1 MGIVKN
7 NNSGIIVHGSIVNG
21 GTSSSQYSLSVTPG
35 PGTNVTTAT
44 TAPWTPTAYYK
55 GFTGYC
61 SSEPT
66 GAKYYTITPGVKVRV
81 SQWGNKIIWI
91 SECKFLI
98 NLDNKGNYS
107 VNVVVNDWNNLE
119 FNTIDEA
126 RRHLLRLTKTFKEMV
141 AFTKKLDINTM
152 FEDSNENKV

>member
-1 MGIVKN
+1 MATIN
-7 NNSGIIVHGSIVNG
+7 NNG
-21 GTSSSQYSLSVTPG
+21 GVLTSAAFSPTQSQYTITNA
-35 PGTNVTTAT
+35 PGTNSTWATTAT
-44 TAPWTPTAYYK
+44 YK

-61 SSEPT
+61 SSEPV
-66 GAKYYTITPGVKVRV
+66 GAKYYRITPDARVRV
-81 SQWGNKIIWI
+81 SQYGKKVIWI

-107 VNVVVNDWNNLE
+107 VNVVVDDWNNLE

-126 RRHLLRLTKTFKEMV
+126 RRHLLRLSKTYKEMV

>member
-1 MGIVKN
+1 MATIN
-7 NNSGIIVHGSIVNG
+7 NNG
-21 GTSSSQYSLSVTPG
+21 GVLVSAAYSPTQSQYTLATA
-35 PGTNVTTAT
+35 PGTNSTWSTTAS
-44 TAPWTPTAYYK
+44 YK

-61 SSEPT
+61 SSEPA

-81 SQWGNKIIWI
+81 SQWGHKVIWI

-98 NLDNKGNYS
+98 DLDNKGNYS
-107 VNVVVNDWNNLE
+107 VNAVVDEWNNLE

-126 RRHLLRLTKTFKEMV
+126 RRHLLRLSKTYKEMV

>member
-1 MGIVKN
+1 MATIN
-7 NNSGIIVHGSIVNG
+7 NNGVL
-21 GTSSSQYSLSVTPG
+21 TSAAFSPTQSQFTVTNA
-35 PGTNVTTAT
+35 PGTNSTWATTAT
-44 TAPWTPTAYYK
+44 YK

-61 SSEPT
+61 SSEPV
-66 GAKYYTITPGVKVRV
+66 GAKYYRVSPDARVRV
-81 SQWGNKIIWI
+81 SQYGQKVIWI

-107 VNVVVNDWNNLE
+107 VNVVVDDWNNLE

-126 RRHLLRLTKTFKEMV
+126 RRHLLRLSKTYKEMV

>member
-1 MGIVKN
+1 MA
-7 NNSGIIVHGSIVNG
+7 NNSSGVIING
-21 GTSSSQYSLSVTPG
+21 GTSQHTLSVTPG
-35 PGTNVTTAT
+35 QLTNSYAT
-44 TAPWTPTAYYK
+44 TAAWTPTATYN
-55 GFTGYC
+55 GFSGYC
-61 SSEPT
+61 SCEPA
-66 GAKYYTITPGVKVRV
+66 GAKYYRITNDAKVRV
-81 SQWGNKIIWI
+81 SQWGKKVIWI

-107 VNVVVNDWNNLE
+107 VNVVVDDWNNLE

-126 RRHLLRLTKTFKEMV
+126 RRHLLRLTKTYKEMV

>member
-1 MGIVKN
+1 MAIIN
-7 NNSGIIVHGSIVNG
+7 NNG
-21 GTSSSQYSLSVTPG
+21 GLVSAAFSPTQSQYTVTNA
-35 PGTNVTTAT
+35 PGTNSTWATTTA
-44 TAPWTPTAYYK
+44 YK

-61 SSEPT
+61 TSEPV
-66 GAKYYTITPGVKVRV
+66 GAKYYRITPDARVRV
-81 SQWGNKIIWI
+81 SQYGKKVIWI

-107 VNVVVNDWNNLE
+107 VNVVVDDWNNLE

-126 RRHLLRLTKTFKEMV
+126 RRHLLRLSKTYKEMV

>member
-1 MGIVKN
+1 MAIN
-7 NNSGIIVHGSIVNG
+7 NNGGVIVSGG
-21 GTSSSQYSLSVTPG
+21 GISPSAQLYTMNTAL
-35 PGTNVTTAT
+35 GTNSTWATTAT
-44 TAPWTPTAYYK
+44 YS

-61 SSEPT
+61 SGKPD
-66 GAKYYTITPGVKVRV
+66 GAKYYRITPDAKVRV
-81 SQWGNKIIWI
+81 SHFDKKVIWI

-107 VNVVVNDWNNLE
+107 VNVVVDEWSDLE

-126 RRHLLRLTKTFKEMV
+126 RRHLLRLSKTYKEMV

-152 FEDSNENKV
+152 FENSNET

>member
-1 MGIVKN
+1 MATIN
-7 NNSGIIVHGSIVNG
+7 NNG
-21 GTSSSQYSLSVTPG
+21 GLVSAAFSPTQSQYTVTNA
-35 PGTNVTTAT
+35 PGTNSTWATTAT
-44 TAPWTPTAYYK
+44 YK

-61 SSEPT
+61 SSEPV
-66 GAKYYTITPGVKVRV
+66 GAKYYRITPDARVRV
-81 SQWGNKIIWI
+81 SQYGKKVIWI

-107 VNVVVNDWNNLE
+107 VNVVVDDWNNLE

-126 RRHLLRLTKTFKEMV
+126 RRHLLRLSKTYKEMV

>member
-1 MGIVKN
+1 MATIN
-7 NNSGIIVHGSIVNG
+7 NNGGVIVSGYISP
-21 GTSSSQYSLSVTPG
+21 TQSQYTLNAA
-35 PGTNVTTAT
+35 PGTNSTWTTTAT
-44 TAPWTPTAYYK
+44 YK

-61 SSEPT
+61 SSEPV
-66 GAKYYTITPGVKVRV
+66 GAKYYRITPDARVRV
-81 SQWGNKIIWI
+81 SQYGNKVIWI

-107 VNVVVNDWNNLE
+107 VNVVVDDWNNLE

-126 RRHLLRLTKTFKEMV
+126 RRHLLRLSKTYKEMV
-141 AFTKKLDINTM
+141 TFTKKLDINTM

>member
-1 MGIVKN
+1 MATIN
-7 NNSGIIVHGSIVNG
+7 NNGVFVSGAYSP
-21 GTSSSQYSLSVTPG
+21 TQSQYTVTNA
-35 PGTNVTTAT
+35 PGTNSTWATTAT
-44 TAPWTPTAYYK
+44 YN

-61 SSEPT
+61 SSEPV
-66 GAKYYTITPGVKVRV
+66 GAKYYRITPDARVRV
-81 SQWGNKIIWI
+81 SQYGQKVIWI

-107 VNVVVNDWNNLE
+107 VNVVVDDWNNLE

-126 RRHLLRLTKTFKEMV
+126 RRHLLRLSKTYKEMV

>member
-1 MGIVKN
+1 MATIN
-7 NNSGIIVHGSIVNG
+7 NNGVL
-21 GTSSSQYSLSVTPG
+21 TSAAFSPTQSQFTVTNA
-35 PGTNVTTAT
+35 PGTNSTWATTAT
-44 TAPWTPTAYYK
+44 YK

-61 SSEPT
+61 SSEPV
-66 GAKYYTITPGVKVRV
+66 GAKYYRITPDARVRV
-81 SQWGNKIIWI
+81 SQYGQKVIWI

-107 VNVVVNDWNNLE
+107 VNVVVDDWNNLE

-126 RRHLLRLTKTFKEMV
+126 RRHLLRLSKTYKEMV

>member
-1 MGIVKN
+1 MATIN
-7 NNSGIIVHGSIVNG
+7 NNGVL
-21 GTSSSQYSLSVTPG
+21 TSAAFSPTQSQFTVTNA
-35 PGTNVTTAT
+35 PGTNSTWATTAT
-44 TAPWTPTAYYK
+44 YK

-61 SSEPT
+61 SSEPV
-66 GAKYYTITPGVKVRV
+66 GAKYYRITPDARVRV
-81 SQWGNKIIWI
+81 SQYGKKVIWI

-107 VNVVVNDWNNLE
+107 VNVVVDDWNNLE

-126 RRHLLRLTKTFKEMV
+126 RRHLLRLSKTYKEMV

>member
-1 MGIVKN
+1 MATIN
-7 NNSGIIVHGSIVNG
+7 NNGVLVSAAFSP
-21 GTSSSQYSLSVTPG
+21 TQSQYTVTNA
-35 PGTNVTTAT
+35 PGTNSTWSTTAT
-44 TAPWTPTAYYK
+44 YN

-61 SSEPT
+61 SSEPV
-66 GAKYYTITPGVKVRV
+66 GAKYYRITPDAKVRV
-81 SQWGNKIIWI
+81 SQYGKKVIWI

-107 VNVVVNDWNNLE
+107 VNVVVDDWNNLE

-126 RRHLLRLTKTFKEMV
+126 RRHLLRLSKTYKEMV

>member
-1 MGIVKN
+1 MATIN
-7 NNSGIIVHGSIVNG
+7 NNG
-21 GTSSSQYSLSVTPG
+21 GVLTSAAFSPTQSQYTVTNA
-35 PGTNVTTAT
+35 PGTNSTWSTTAT
-44 TAPWTPTAYYK
+44 YN

-61 SSEPT
+61 SSEPV
-66 GAKYYTITPGVKVRV
+66 GAKYYRITPDAKVRV
-81 SQWGNKIIWI
+81 SQYGKKVIWI

-107 VNVVVNDWNNLE
+107 VNVVVDDWNNLE

-126 RRHLLRLTKTFKEMV
+126 RRHLLRLSKTYKEMV

>member
-1 MGIVKN
+1 MATIN
-7 NNSGIIVHGSIVNG
+7 NNGVLVSAAYSP
-21 GTSSSQYSLSVTPG
+21 TQSQYTVTNA
-35 PGTNVTTAT
+35 PGTNSTWATTAT
-44 TAPWTPTAYYK
+44 YK

-61 SSEPT
+61 SSEPV
-66 GAKYYTITPGVKVRV
+66 GAKYYRITPDARVRV
-81 SQWGNKIIWI
+81 SQYGQKVIWI

-107 VNVVVNDWNNLE
+107 VNVVVDDWNNLE

-126 RRHLLRLTKTFKEMV
+126 RRHLLRLSKTYKEMV

>member
-1 MGIVKN
+1 MVTIN
-7 NNSGIIVHGSIVNG
+7 NNG
-21 GTSSSQYSLSVTPG
+21 GVLTSAAFSPTQSQYTVTNA
-35 PGTNVTTAT
+35 PGTNSTWSTTAT
-44 TAPWTPTAYYK
+44 YN

-61 SSEPT
+61 SSEPV
-66 GAKYYTITPGVKVRV
+66 GAKYYRITPDAKVRV
-81 SQWGNKIIWI
+81 SQWGHKVIWV

-107 VNVVVNDWNNLE
+107 VNAVVDEWNNLE
-119 FNTIDEA
+119 FNTINEA
-126 RRHLLRLTKTFKEMV
+126 RRHLFRLTKTYKEMV

>member
-1 MGIVKN
+1 MATIN
-7 NNSGIIVHGSIVNG
+7 NNGVL
-21 GTSSSQYSLSVTPG
+21 TSAAFSPTQSQYTVTNA
-35 PGTNVTTAT
+35 PGTNSTWVSTAT
-44 TAPWTPTAYYK
+44 YK

-61 SSEPT
+61 SSEPV
-66 GAKYYTITPGVKVRV
+66 GAKYYRITPDARVRV
-81 SQWGNKIIWI
+81 SQYGNKVIWI

-107 VNVVVNDWNNLE
+107 VNVVVDDWNNLE

-126 RRHLLRLTKTFKEMV
+126 RRHLLRLSKTYKEMV

>member
-1 MGIVKN
+1 MATN
-7 NNSGIIVHGSIVNG
+7 NNNG
-21 GTSSSQYSLSVTPG
+21 CVTVSSCFTPTTQSQYTLN
-35 PGTNVTTAT
+35 TNTVTTSAWTSTAT
-44 TAPWTPTAYYK
+44 YN

-61 SSEPT
+61 SSEH
-66 GAKYYTITPGVKVRV
+66 AKYYRITPNARVKVSHLDKKV
-81 SQWGNKIIWI
+81 IWI

-107 VNVVVNDWNNLE
+107 VNVVVDEWSDLE

-126 RRHLLRLTKTFKEMV
+126 RKHLLRLSKTYKEMV

>member
-1 MGIVKN
+1 MATIN
-7 NNSGIIVHGSIVNG
+7 NNGGVLVSGAYSP
-21 GTSSSQYSLSVTPG
+21 TQSQYTVTNA
-35 PGTNVTTAT
+35 PGTNSTWATTAT
-44 TAPWTPTAYYK
+44 YK

-61 SSEPT
+61 SSEPV
-66 GAKYYTITPGVKVRV
+66 GAKYYRITPDAKVRV
-81 SQWGNKIIWI
+81 SQYGKKVIWI

-107 VNVVVNDWNNLE
+107 VNVVVDDWNNLE

-126 RRHLLRLTKTFKEMV
+126 RRHLLRLSKTYKEMV

>member
-1 MGIVKN
+1 MATIN
-7 NNSGIIVHGSIVNG
+7 NNG
-21 GTSSSQYSLSVTPG
+21 SVTVSSCFTPTTQSQFTLN
-35 PGTNVTTAT
+35 TNTVTTSAWTAT
-44 TAPWTPTAYYK
+44 ATYN
-55 GFTGYC
+55 GFSGYC
-61 SSEPT
+61 KPEPVGT
-66 GAKYYTITPGVKVRV
+66 KYYRITPNARVKVSHFGKKV
-81 SQWGNKIIWI
+81 IWI

-107 VNVVVNDWNNLE
+107 VNVVVDEWSDLE

-126 RRHLLRLTKTFKEMV
+126 RRHLLRLSKTFKEMV

>member
-1 MGIVKN
+1 MATN
-7 NNSGIIVHGSIVNG
+7 NNNCGVTVSGCYSPIQ
-21 GTSSSQYSLSVTPG
+21 SQFTGAISP
-35 PGTNVTTAT
+35 VTTSAWTSTAT
-44 TAPWTPTAYYK
+44 YN

-61 SSEPT
+61 TCEPDR
-66 GAKYYTITPGVKVRV
+66 AKYYRITPNARVKVSHLDKKV
-81 SQWGNKIIWI
+81 IWI

-107 VNVVVNDWNNLE
+107 VNVVVDEWSDLE

-126 RRHLLRLTKTFKEMV
+126 RRHLLRLSKTYKEMV

-152 FEDSNENKV
+152 FEDLNENKV

>member
-1 MGIVKN
+1 
-7 NNSGIIVHGSIVNG
+7 
-21 GTSSSQYSLSVTPG
+21 VTNA
-35 PGTNVTTAT
+35 PGTNSTWATTAT
-44 TAPWTPTAYYK
+44 YK

-61 SSEPT
+61 SSEPV
-66 GAKYYTITPGVKVRV
+66 GAKYYRITPDARVRV
-81 SQWGNKIIWI
+81 SQYGQKVIWI

-107 VNVVVNDWNNLE
+107 VNVVVDDWNNLE

-126 RRHLLRLTKTFKEMV
+126 RRHLLRLSKTYKEMV

>member
-1 MGIVKN
+1 MAIIN
-7 NNSGIIVHGSIVNG
+7 NNGVLISGAFSP
-21 GTSSSQYSLSVTPG
+21 TQSQYTVTNA
-35 PGTNVTTAT
+35 PGTNSTWSTTTA
-44 TAPWTPTAYYK
+44 YK

-61 SSEPT
+61 TSEPV
-66 GAKYYTITPGVKVRV
+66 GAKYYRITPDARVRV
-81 SQWGNKIIWI
+81 SQYGKKVIWI

-107 VNVVVNDWNNLE
+107 VNVVVDDWNNLE

-126 RRHLLRLTKTFKEMV
+126 RRHLLRLSKTYKEMV

>member
-1 MGIVKN
+1 MATN
-7 NNSGIIVHGSIVNG
+7 NNNG
-21 GTSSSQYSLSVTPG
+21 GVTVSGCYSPIQSQFTGAIATGTTSAW
-35 PGTNVTTAT
+35 TAT
-44 TAPWTPTAYYK
+44 ATYN

-61 SSEPT
+61 TCEPDR
-66 GAKYYTITPGVKVRV
+66 AKYYRITPNARVKVSHLDKKV
-81 SQWGNKIIWI
+81 IWI

-107 VNVVVNDWNNLE
+107 VNVVVDEWSDLE

-126 RRHLLRLTKTFKEMV
+126 RKHLLRLSKTYKEMV

-152 FEDSNENKV
+152 FEDLNENKV

>member
-1 MGIVKN
+1 MATIN
-7 NNSGIIVHGSIVNG
+7 NNGGVIVSGYISP
-21 GTSSSQYSLSVTPG
+21 TQSQYTLNAA
-35 PGTNVTTAT
+35 PGTNSTWATTAT
-44 TAPWTPTAYYK
+44 YK
-55 GFTGYC
+55 GYTGYC
-61 SSEPT
+61 SSEPV
-66 GAKYYTITPGVKVRV
+66 GAKYYRITPDARVRV
-81 SQWGNKIIWI
+81 SQYGQKVIWI

-107 VNVVVNDWNNLE
+107 VNVVVDDWNNLE

-126 RRHLLRLTKTFKEMV
+126 RRHLLRLSKTYKEMV

>member
-1 MGIVKN
+1 MATIN
-7 NNSGIIVHGSIVNG
+7 NNGVL
-21 GTSSSQYSLSVTPG
+21 TSAAFSPTQSQYTVTNA
-35 PGTNVTTAT
+35 PGTNATWATTAT
-44 TAPWTPTAYYK
+44 YK

-61 SSEPT
+61 SSEPV
-66 GAKYYTITPGVKVRV
+66 GAKYYRITPDARVRV
-81 SQWGNKIIWI
+81 SQYGQKVIWI

-107 VNVVVNDWNNLE
+107 VNVVVDDWNNLE

-126 RRHLLRLTKTFKEMV
+126 RRHLLRLSKTYKEMV

>member
-1 MGIVKN
+1 MATN
-7 NNSGIIVHGSIVNG
+7 NNNG
-21 GTSSSQYSLSVTPG
+21 GVTVSGCFTPTSQSQYTLNTPTVTSSAWT
-35 PGTNVTTAT
+35 TTAT
-44 TAPWTPTAYYK
+44 YN

-61 SSEPT
+61 LSEPVR
-66 GAKYYTITPGVKVRV
+66 AKYYRITHNTRVKV
-81 SQWGNKIIWI
+81 SHFNKKVILI

-107 VNVVVNDWNNLE
+107 VNVVVDKWSDLE

-126 RRHLLRLTKTFKEMV
+126 RKHLLRLSKTYKEMV

>member
-1 MGIVKN
+1 MATIN
-7 NNSGIIVHGSIVNG
+7 NNGVL
-21 GTSSSQYSLSVTPG
+21 TSAAFSPTQSQYTVTNA
-35 PGTNVTTAT
+35 PGTNSTWATTAT
-44 TAPWTPTAYYK
+44 YK

-61 SSEPT
+61 SSEPV
-66 GAKYYTITPGVKVRV
+66 GAKYYRITPDAKVRV
-81 SQWGNKIIWI
+81 SQYGKKVIWI

-107 VNVVVNDWNNLE
+107 VNVVVDDWNNLE

-126 RRHLLRLTKTFKEMV
+126 RRHLLRLSKTYKEMV

>member
-1 MGIVKN
+1 MATIN
-7 NNSGIIVHGSIVNG
+7 NNGGVLTSGAYSP
-21 GTSSSQYSLSVTPG
+21 TQSQYTITNA
-35 PGTNVTTAT
+35 PGTNSTWTTTAT
-44 TAPWTPTAYYK
+44 YK
-55 GFTGYC
+55 GFTGWC
-61 SSEPT
+61 SSEPA
-66 GAKYYTITPGVKVRV
+66 GAKYYRITPDARVRV
-81 SQWGNKIIWI
+81 SQYGKKVIWI

-107 VNVVVNDWNNLE
+107 VNVVVDDWNNLE

-126 RRHLLRLTKTFKEMV
+126 RKHLLRLSKTYKEMV

>member
-1 MGIVKN
+1 MATIN
-7 NNSGIIVHGSIVNG
+7 NNGVL
-21 GTSSSQYSLSVTPG
+21 TSAAFSPTQSQYTVTNA
-35 PGTNVTTAT
+35 PGTNSTWATTAT
-44 TAPWTPTAYYK
+44 YN

-61 SSEPT
+61 SSEPV
-66 GAKYYTITPGVKVRV
+66 GAKYYRVSPNAKVRV
-81 SQWGNKIIWI
+81 SQYGKKVIWI

-107 VNVVVNDWNNLE
+107 VNVVVDDWNNLE

-126 RRHLLRLTKTFKEMV
+126 RRHLLRLSKTYKEMV